1 MTFVTLAGRNCSCT
15 LCSYNIFPEDCSI
28 NIALPQVRF
37 KLFSDTCAC
46 SLTLTLVK
54 ISGEDQT
61 YEEPVY
67 AKQEIG
73 VNIKLK
79 IIIEIKSL

>member
-1 MTFVTLAGRNCSCT
+1 MPV
-15 LCSYNIFPEDCSI
+15 DCSI

-37 KLFSDTCAC
+37 RLFSTNCDCPSA
-46 SLTLTLVK
+46 LTLVK

-61 YEEPVY
+61 YEESVY

-79 IIIEIKSL
+79 ITIEIKSL

>member
-1 MTFVTLAGRNCSCT
+1 M
-15 LCSYNIFPEDCSI
+15 CSYSILPDDCSI

-37 KLFSDTCAC
+37 RLFCVNCDCWSA
-46 SLTLTLVK
+46 LTLIK

-79 IIIEIKSL
+79 MIIEIKSL

>member
-1 MTFVTLAGRNCSCT
+1 MFSAKC
-15 LCSYNIFPEDCSI
+15 DCSS
-28 NIALPQVRF
+28 A
-37 KLFSDTCAC
+37 
-46 SLTLTLVK
+46 LTLVK

-61 YEEPVY
+61 YEESVY

-79 IIIEIKSL
+79 MIIEIKSL

>member
-1 MTFVTLAGRNCSCT
+1 MPV
-15 LCSYNIFPEDCSI
+15 DCPI

-37 KLFSDTCAC
+37 RLFCANC
-46 SLTLTLVK
+46 DWLSALTLVRV
-54 ISGEDQT
+54 SGEDQT
-61 YEEPVY
+61 YEESVY

>member
-1 MTFVTLAGRNCSCT
+1 MPV
-15 LCSYNIFPEDCSI
+15 DCSI
-28 NIALPQVRF
+28 NIALPQVR
-37 KLFSDTCAC
+37 LFSTNCDWSSA
-46 SLTLTLVK
+46 LTLVK

-61 YEEPVY
+61 YEESVY